1 MDKICDRLKMLR
13 DEFRKTQK
21 EVADY
26 LQITQQV
33 YSKYE
38 NGKVDLPIRL
48 LQKLVDYYSVSADYI
63 LGNTY
68 YPDWEFKYLS
78 EERQKDLICYLDF
91 LFYMEEKERHR

>member
-33 YSKYE
+33 YSNMKMV
-38 NGKVDLPIRL
+38 K
-48 LQKLVDYYSVSADYI
+48 
-63 LGNTY
+63 
-68 YPDWEFKYLS
+68 
-78 EERQKDLICYLDF
+78 
-91 LFYMEEKERHR
+91 